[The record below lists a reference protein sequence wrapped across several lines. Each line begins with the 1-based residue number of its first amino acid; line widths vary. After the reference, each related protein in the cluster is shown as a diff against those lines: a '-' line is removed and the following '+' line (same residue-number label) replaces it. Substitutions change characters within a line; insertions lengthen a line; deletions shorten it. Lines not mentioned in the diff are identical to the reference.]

1 MKYRLLT
8 VLLLAGWIGPLGAET
23 ILRTEFQ
30 DTQPKFILQNG
41 QFSGLCL
48 ELMALIEAKS
58 EFRFTYPS
66 VFVPVSRITEDLKAG
81 LIDIYFGLAKTPQRE
96 KDFGFVGEL
105 FRTRYQLV
113 ARKGDPLVSLA
124 SVEELKASKAP
135 ILVIRGSA
143 QANYYQKVLG
153 LATEDAPT
161 SVEVALRQLKVGN
174 GALFGYYDLGVEWYL
189 ESLKYR
195 DSLVALP
202 LKLDEDGQWL
212 CVGSTLPVE
221 TVSRLGQVLELVRKT
236 PEWAAIMRKYFG

>member
-1 MKYRLLT
+1 MKYLSLGTLL
-8 VLLLAGWIGPLGAET
+8 VLGCLTSLGAQT

-48 ELMALIEAKS
+48 EIMALIEAQS
-58 EFRFTYPS
+58 DFRFTYPG
-66 VFVPVSRITEDLKAG
+66 VFVPVSRITEDLKKG
-81 LIDIYFGLAKTPQRE
+81 LIDVYFGLAKTAQRE
-96 KDFGFVGEL
+96 RDFGFVGEL

-113 ARKGDPLVSLA
+113 ARKGDPLVALSNLDQLRA
-124 SVEELKASKAP
+124 SGVP

-143 QANYYQKVLG
+143 QANYYQNTLG

-161 SVEVALRQLKVGN
+161 SVDVALRQLKAGN
-174 GALFGYYDLGVEWYL
+174 GSLFGYYDLGIEWYL

-212 CVGSTLPVE
+212 CVSATLPIE
-221 TVSRLGQVLELVRKT
+221 TVGRLRQVLETVRKS
-236 PEWAAIMRKYFG
+236 PEWAAIMKKYFG